1 MNALVGADTDQ
12 GDKTARANL
21 INMEIPL
28 PTPFTAKQT
37 ISFCFS
43 ISIMLVSITSFAQDK
58 WLGFYESPADKILL
72 QVEPKDKEGYFRG
85 RLLYQDV
92 IIPMKALTLLG
103 VMVGE
108 YQSNG
113 ADKQFTLTRTGD
125 VWAFSIDNQDYTL
138 KKVPQA
144 EFPADAPVAVQV
156 TKSSLPPVQQAAT
169 STKTPAAETSTATP
183 AAVIIPENF
192 SNVIKDPGGTFT
204 VSIPDG
210 WQSKLQDDVYVL
222 TKAGETTEIR
232 IDAHHYS
239 NRQQLLREGNGE
251 EFEDIFNYIKM
262 TSQPYG
268 TQHVR
273 TTSQGK
279 TKGRNVVI
287 ETLALYSPH
296 GGGALIGSIIY
307 DKNRVPEY
315 FSLIEQIAQTVVF
328 EKPAEDN
335 TWLNRVR
342 GKQLLYLKTIS
353 GGSTK
358 YYYNLYSNGRYD
370 YVYTY
375 TYNSN
380 SFYGSDNDRDQGTW
394 KIVNRGNKAVLI
406 LNGNKKGME
415 EIVLEQ
421 RTASNELTGNGE
433 RFFVKAIE

>member
-1 MNALVGADTDQ
+1 
-12 GDKTARANL
+12 
-21 INMEIPL
+21 METTM
-28 PTPFTAKQT
+28 PTTPTAKQM
-37 ISFCFS
+37 
-43 ISIMLVSITSFAQDK
+43 IMLCFTVSVMFVSITSFAQDK

-125 VWAFSIDNQDYTL
+125 VWAFSIDNQDYSL
-138 KKVPQA
+138 KKVPNA
-144 EFPADAPVAVQV
+144 EFPADATVATQV
-156 TKSSLPPVQQAAT
+156 TKSRLPPPQQAAT
-169 STKTPAAETSTATP
+169 SNAAPVTATSTA
-183 AAVIIPENF
+183 ASAEVIIPENF
-192 SNVIKDPGGTFT
+192 STVIKDPGGTFT
-204 VSIPDG
+204 VNIPDG

-222 TKAGETTEIR
+222 TKTGETTEIG
-232 IDAHHYS
+232 IAAHHYS
-239 NRQQLLREGNGE
+239 DRQQMLREGNGE
-251 EFEDIFNYIKM
+251 EFEDIFNYI
-262 TSQPYG
+262 TVTVQPYG
-268 TQHVR
+268 TEHVR
-273 TTSQGK
+273 MTSSGK
-279 TKGRNVVI
+279 LKGRNVVI
-287 ETLALYSPH
+287 EALFLYSPH
-296 GGGALIGSIIY
+296 GGGAMVSATMY
-307 DKNRVPEY
+307 SKNLVPEH
-315 FSLIEQIAQTVVF
+315 FRLVEQIAQTVVF
-328 EKPAEDN
+328 EKPVEDN

-394 KIVNRGNKAVLI
+394 RIVNRGNKAVLI
-406 LNGNKKGME
+406 LNGNKKGMQ

-421 RTASNELTGNGE
+421 RPASNELTGNGE
-433 RFFVKAIE
+433 RLFVKAIE

>member
-1 MNALVGADTDQ
+1 
-12 GDKTARANL
+12 
-21 INMEIPL
+21 MEPTIPS
-28 PTPFTAKQT
+28 TITAKQIFT
-37 ISFCFS
+37 FCFS
-43 ISIMLVSITSFAQDK
+43 VSAMLFSFASPAQDK
-58 WLGFYESPADKILL
+58 WLGYYESPADKILL
-72 QVEPKDKEGYFRG
+72 QVEPKVDGYFRG
-85 RLLYQDV
+85 RMLYQGV
-92 IIPMKALTLLG
+92 IIPIKAFTLLG
-103 VMVGE
+103 AMTGE
-108 YQSNG
+108 YQRDG
-113 ADKQFTLTRTGD
+113 ADLTFSLYRVGD
-125 VWAFSIDNQDYTL
+125 VWTFTIDNQDYTL
-138 KKVPQA
+138 KKVSQA
-144 EFPADAPVAVQV
+144 EFPAGAPVAVQV

-169 STKTPAAETSTATP
+169 SNTAPVAATSTA
-183 AAVIIPENF
+183 ASAEVIIPENF
-192 SNVIKDPGGTFT
+192 STVIKDPGGTFT
-204 VSIPDG
+204 INIPDG
-210 WQSKLQDDVYVL
+210 WQSNVQDDVYVL

-239 NRQQLLREGNGE
+239 DRQQLLTEGNGE
-251 EFEDIFNYIKM
+251 EFEDIFNYIKI

-279 TKGRNVVI
+279 IKGRNVLI

-296 GGGALIGSIIY
+296 GGGALIGAVIY
-307 DKNRVPEY
+307 DKNRVQEY

-328 EKPAEDN
+328 EKQVEDN

-406 LNGNKKGME
+406 LNGNKKGMQ
-415 EIVLEQ
+415 EIILEQ